1 MFVISS
7 QPVLPHLYSQ
17 KRRMQYNIPSVLTDL
32 AGFTTKE
39 QTQALL
45 RQIYPHLSQQFSNLS
60 ISVSVINEE
69 QHGSLMATTLLK
81 MNEELDA
88 LFQDE
93 EEHLYPF
100 LLQLEAEQRK
110 SDSCKP
116 FTTVKAHYLA
126 LLKASEQLKRNV
138 LSAICV
144 RESEALKEVWERLR
158 VFIQDLIRVQIH
170 KEKYVLQKFR
180 NCNGNCKSL
189 GND

>member
-1 MFVISS
+1 
-7 QPVLPHLYSQ
+7 
-17 KRRMQYNIPSVLTDL
+17 MQYDIPSALKEL
-32 AGFTTKE
+32 AGSNTKE
-39 QTQALL
+39 QTRALL
-45 RQIYPHLSQQFSNLS
+45 RQIYPHLCQQFSKLSTS
-60 ISVSVINEE
+60 ISGINGELN
-69 QHGSLMATTLLK
+69 GPLTSTTLLK
-81 MNEELDA
+81 MKQELDA
-88 LFQDE
+88 LFHDE
-93 EEHLYPF
+93 EELLYPF

-116 FTTVKAHYLA
+116 FTTVKTHYLA
-126 LLKASEQLKRNV
+126 LLKASEQLKRNL
-138 LSAICV
+138 LSVICV